1 MQTLGNRAA
10 DVTTTET
17 FEEVP
22 ARAMQVT
29 IDNGSDTP
37 VPGLKPKLLRRPHAL
52 VFAADPARTYR
63 LLEGGP
69 SAATAH
75 YDLGAV
81 LAARR
86 WQADRVATIGRF
98 HFNRGYRDERS
109 VTERIPWLTTTV
121 FTFVALLLG
130 VFAVF
135 TICKTARA
143 ATEESAR
150 QLP

>member
-1 MQTLGNRAA
+1 
-10 DVTTTET
+10 
-17 FEEVP
+17 
-22 ARAMQVT
+22 
-29 IDNGSDTP
+29 
-37 VPGLKPKLLRRPHAL
+37 
-52 VFAADPARTYR
+52 
-63 LLEGGP
+63 
-69 SAATAH
+69 
-75 YDLGAV
+75 
-81 LAARR
+81 
-86 WQADRVATIGRF
+86 
-98 HFNRGYRDERS
+98 